1 MSYNTL
7 KELIAKRREWE
18 KENLPN
24 LDKKYQTTV
33 NFQDVNGKSLLHYA
47 AEEGLLDEAQKLVT
61 ETIDGIKAD
70 INLKTVDW
78 PQDAKSPL
86 ELALQSGNLNI
97 AKYLYEQ
104 GATSPKK
111 LIEIQNAECRN
122 WYLSILSQED
132 EAK

>member
-1 MSYNTL
+1 MEIDDKIARV

-111 LIEIQNAECRN
+111 LIEIQNA
-122 WYLSILSQED
+122 
-132 EAK
+132 